1 VNIYFLDTSAL
12 VKRYHREEGSDILD
26 RLFEEPD
33 AKFII
38 SDISIIE
45 FYSAI
50 ALKVR
55 TGEIDEANFTSLRK
69 LFSQDIKR
77 GIFEIAE
84 FTKREKSESV
94 KILLKYGKGY
104 SLKTLDAIQLSVMK
118 LMEVGTIKAIV
129 CADEKFCRVIALEG
143 FQVINPMNSGS

>member
-1 VNIYFLDTSAL
+1 MNIYFLDTSAL
-12 VKRYHREEGSDILD
+12 VKRYHREEGSDKLD

-94 KILLKYGKGY
+94 KILLKYGKEY

-118 LMEVGTIKAIV
+118 LMVVGTIKAIV

>member
-1 VNIYFLDTSAL
+1 MNIYFLDTSAL

-94 KILLKYGKGY
+94 KILLKYGKEY

>member
-1 VNIYFLDTSAL
+1 MSTYFLDTSAL

-55 TGEIDEANFTSLRK
+55 TGEIDEANFASLRK
-69 LFSQDIKR
+69 LFSQDIKK
-77 GIFEIAE
+77 GIYEIAE
-84 FTKREKSESV
+84 FTKREKAESV
-94 KILLKYGKGY
+94 KILVKYGKKY
-104 SLKTLDAIQLSVMK
+104 SLKTLDAIQISIMK
-118 LMEVGTIKAIV
+118 SIERSMIKAIV
-129 CADEKFCRVIALEG
+129 CADENLCRVIALEG

>member
-1 VNIYFLDTSAL
+1 MNKYFLDTSAL

-55 TGEIDEANFTSLRK
+55 TGEID
-69 LFSQDIKR
+69 
-77 GIFEIAE
+77 G
-84 FTKREKSESV
+84 
-94 KILLKYGKGY
+94 
-104 SLKTLDAIQLSVMK
+104 
-118 LMEVGTIKAIV
+118 
-129 CADEKFCRVIALEG
+129 
-143 FQVINPMNSGS
+143 SGHD

>member
-1 VNIYFLDTSAL
+1 MNIYFLDTSAL
-12 VKRYHREEGSDILD
+12 VKRYHREEGSDKLD

-94 KILLKYGKGY
+94 KILLKYGKEY